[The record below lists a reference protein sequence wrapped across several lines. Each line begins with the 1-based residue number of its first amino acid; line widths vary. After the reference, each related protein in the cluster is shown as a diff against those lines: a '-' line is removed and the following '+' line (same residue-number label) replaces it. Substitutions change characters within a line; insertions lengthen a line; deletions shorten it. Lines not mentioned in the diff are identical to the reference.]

1 MRFLVTPLYGG
12 GCMLLRVDEP
22 RALPVATFSDEAVA
36 VRTAVLLDRHGM
48 LDVPIDA
55 LGKDA

>member
-1 MRFLVTPLYGG
+1 
-12 GCMLLRVDEP
+12 MLLRVDEP